1 MRTLVTSA
9 VVGMVIAALS
19 ICPVAAGQDGHDR
32 DHDHDRAR
40 AALERGEVLP
50 LRTILDK
57 VEREHPGKVVE
68 VELEREHGRW
78 IYEIRLLRS
87 GGALVRLDVDARDG
101 TVLGIRSR
109 DDKGG
114 KR

>member
-1 MRTLVTSA
+1 MRTLVTTV
-9 VVGMVIAALS
+9 VVGLAVAVLS
-19 ICPVAAGQDGHDR
+19 IGQAAAGGDE
-32 DHDHDRAR
+32 HDHDRAR
-40 AALERGEVLP
+40 AALERGEILP

-101 TVLGIRSR
+101 AVLGVRAR

-114 KR
+114 RR

>member
-1 MRTLVTSA
+1 MQRVVASGVVLVLASL
-9 VVGMVIAALS
+9 VVF
-19 ICPVAAGQDGHDR
+19 PVAASGE

-57 VEREHPGKVVE
+57 VERDYPGRVVE

-78 IYEIRLLRS
+78 IYEIRILRD
-87 GGALVRLDVDARDG
+87 GGALVRLEVDARDG
-101 TVLGIRSR
+101 AVLGVKTRGASR
-109 DDKGG
+109 GERDG
-114 KR
+114 RR

>member
-1 MRTLVTSA
+1 MRTLVTTV
-9 VVGMVIAALS
+9 VVGLAVAVLS
-19 ICPVAAGQDGHDR
+19 IGQAAAGGDE
-32 DHDHDRAR
+32 HDHDRAR
-40 AALERGEVLP
+40 AALERREILP
-50 LRTILDK
+50 LRAILDK

-101 TVLGIRSR
+101 TVLGVRAR

-114 KR
+114 QR

>member
-1 MRTLVTSA
+1 MLKAAAS
-9 VVGMVIAALS
+9 GIIAIALA
-19 ICPVAAGQDGHDR
+19 CGVCGPVAAGDD
-32 DHDHDRAR
+32 DHDRAR

-87 GGALVRLDVDARDG
+87 GGVLVRLEVDARDG
-101 TVLGIRSR
+101 AVLRIKTREPSRGERS
-109 DDKGG
+109 GG
-114 KR
+114 R

>member
-1 MRTLVTSA
+1 MRALVTSA
-9 VVGMVIAALS
+9 VVGMVVAVLS
-19 ICPVAAGQDGHDR
+19 IGPVAAGGD

-101 TVLGIRSR
+101 SVLGVRSR
-109 DDKGG
+109 DGKGG